1 MENTLKIGGVVEI
14 RGELYNYTDGMS
26 YREFCEKNPSLET
39 STAWDETMDEAMD
52 AYHDCKEYVQ
62 KAMRQ

>member
-52 AYHDCKEYVQ
+52 ALS
-62 KAMRQ
+62 